1 MKKFLKFPI
10 NHKNG
15 DRPKILISGGNS
27 GLGGIL
33 KLSNELKKASH
44 YDFLVLCG
52 NNKKLF
58 NEILSWNVEHVKGLP
73 YISSRAE
80 MNKLY
85 NQVDAIITK
94 PGGVTVSE
102 ALRKRLPIFV
112 HSVLPG
118 QEQIN
123 LHVFKKSKACV

>member
-1 MKKFLKFPI
+1 
-10 NHKNG
+10 
-15 DRPKILISGGNS
+15 
-27 GLGGIL
+27 
-33 KLSNELKKASH
+33 
-44 YDFLVLCG
+44 
-52 NNKKLF
+52 
-58 NEILSWNVEHVKGLP
+58 
-73 YISSRAE
+73 

-85 NQVDAIITK
+85 DQVDAIVTK

-123 LHVFKKSKACV
+123 LQFLKSQKLVFELDPKKVIGKTIARYFKQ